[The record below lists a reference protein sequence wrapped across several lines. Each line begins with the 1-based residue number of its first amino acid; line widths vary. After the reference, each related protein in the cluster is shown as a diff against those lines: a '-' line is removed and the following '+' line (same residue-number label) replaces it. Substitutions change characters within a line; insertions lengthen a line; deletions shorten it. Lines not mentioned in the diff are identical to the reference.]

1 MEYSVTQSI
10 WYGNIG
16 IVTVQTKY
24 DGEKMYI
31 GQASGLSKEDDEQQI
46 AACGMTFYPQIFQ
59 NMS

>member
-1 MEYSVTQSI
+1 MKYNVSQSI

-16 IVTVQTKY
+16 IVTVQTEY

-31 GQASGLSKEDDEQQI
+31 GQASGFSKEDDEQYI
-46 AACGMTFYPQIFQ
+46 AAWGVAFHPQVFQ